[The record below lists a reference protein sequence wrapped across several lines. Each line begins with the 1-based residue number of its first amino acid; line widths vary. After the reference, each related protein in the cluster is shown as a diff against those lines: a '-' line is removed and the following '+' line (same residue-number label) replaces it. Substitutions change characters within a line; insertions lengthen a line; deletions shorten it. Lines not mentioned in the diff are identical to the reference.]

1 MTRLNRNDLLFL
13 TLVILLALVAA
24 LPVLTYPMGRDQG
37 MYANIARTILNG
49 GLPFI
54 NMWDIKPPAIYYI
67 YAAGI
72 AVFGAGSAA
81 LRAIDLVTV
90 PVTMAALYGLTLRLT
105 GRRSAALLAAG
116 LFPVFYFT
124 ETFASLTQSD
134 SVVTLPM
141 TLAVVCVVQAGD
153 RQRASRDAVIW
164 SLLAGGLCAATLWF
178 KHYYALFVLA
188 LVVEHMLTRRGLPF
202 KEAIAFSAG
211 GLIIGGVPLLIFISN
226 GVFAEMLAV
235 FRGTSQYNAQAATGL
250 ADFLTQMR
258 GYLQFRWWHWGAL
271 LVLVFSWP
279 LALVLR
285 RITQPINGWW
295 RWRVVGLWLAAGLGF
310 VLIQAKG
317 FDTHWIPMLPPLAIV
332 GGVALDAWVS
342 ALVGRVPPRFSRV
355 AWVASY
361 ALILIF
367 FGAILAK
374 DTWLRAWPYL
384 TGAEGQVAY
393 YSRFQAND
401 MKPDES
407 LQVIRYL
414 ERRTTPGDTL
424 FVWGFRPE
432 VYYLSGLHPATRFQ
446 AQFPLASD
454 YYPPEWKQENVDVLW
469 AALPPY
475 VLVLQADWMPWV
487 TGRDEDSAWMLAHD
501 YPALNDW
508 LICNYQRVREMGDFI
523 IWRRLESNCLAGI

>member
-1 MTRLNRNDLLFL
+1 MMRLNRNDFLLL
-13 TLVILLALVAA
+13 GLVTILALAAA

-49 GLPFI
+49 GLPFVD
-54 NMWDIKPPAIYYI
+54 MWDIKPPAIYYI
-67 YAAGI
+67 YAVGI
-72 AVFGAGSAA
+72 AIFGPGSAA

-90 PVTMAALYGLTLRLT
+90 PVTMAALYGLALRLT
-105 GRRSAALLAAG
+105 GRRSGAALTAG
-116 LFPVFYFT
+116 LFPIFYFT

-141 TLAVVCVVQAGD
+141 TLAVMCVVRACEGV
-153 RQRASRDAVIW
+153 RASRDALIW
-164 SLLAGGLCAATLWF
+164 SLLAGMLCAATLWF

-188 LVVEHMLTRRGLPF
+188 LVIEHLLARRGVAF
-202 KEAIAFSAG
+202 KEALAFSLG
-211 GLIIGGVPLLIFISN
+211 GLFVGGVPLLIFATN
-226 GVFAEMLAV
+226 GVLDEMFAV

-258 GYLQFRWWHWGAL
+258 GYLQFRWWHWGPL
-271 LVLVFSWP
+271 LVLVATWP
-279 LALVLR
+279 LTVILR
-285 RITQPINGWW
+285 LLPRPEHSWG
-295 RWRVVGLWLAAGLGF
+295 RWRVIGLWLASGLGF

-317 FDTHWIPMLPPLAIV
+317 FDTHWIPMLPPLAIL
-332 GGVALDAWVS
+332 GGAALDSWI
-342 ALVGRVPPRFSRV
+342 GGMTNRVPPRYERLV
-355 AWVASY
+355 AGGTY
-361 ALILIF
+361 LLIVLF
-367 FGAILAK
+367 FAAILVK
-374 DTWLRAWPYL
+374 DTWVRAWPYL
-384 TGAEGQVAY
+384 TGAEGQVIY

-432 VYYLSGLHPATRFQ
+432 IYYLSGLRPATRFQ

-487 TGRDEDSAWMLAHD
+487 TGRDADSAWMLAHD

-508 LICNYQRVREMGDFI
+508 LICNYERVREMGDFI
-523 IWRRLESNCLAGI
+523 IWRRLEQNCLTSG

>member
-1 MTRLNRNDLLFL
+1 MIRLNRNNLLLLSFV
-13 TLVILLALVAA
+13 TALALAAA

-54 NMWDIKPPAIYYI
+54 DMWDIKPPAIYYI
-67 YAAGI
+67 YAVGI
-72 AVFGAGSAA
+72 AIFGPGSAA
-81 LRAIDLVTV
+81 LRAIDFVTV
-90 PVTMAALYGLTLRLT
+90 PLTMTALYGLTLRLT
-105 GRRSAALLAAG
+105 GRRGAAALAAG
-116 LFPVFYFT
+116 LFPIFYFT

-141 TLAVVCVVQAGD
+141 TLAVLCVVRAGD
-153 RQRASRDAVIW
+153 APRGRRDAVIW
-164 SLLAGGLCAATLWF
+164 SLLAGMLCAATLWF

-188 LVVEHMLTRRGLPF
+188 LVIEHLLARRAIPF
-202 KEAIAFSAG
+202 KEALAFSLG
-211 GLIIGGVPLLIFISN
+211 GLIVGGIPLLIFMTN
-226 GVFAEMLAV
+226 GVLNEMLAV

-250 ADFLTQMR
+250 GDFLTQMR

-271 LVLVFSWP
+271 LVLAASWP
-279 LALVLR
+279 LTAALRLLPR
-285 RITQPINGWW
+285 PERDWG
-295 RWRVVGLWLAAGLGF
+295 RWRVVGLWLASGLGF

-317 FDTHWIPMLPPLAIV
+317 FDTHWIPMLPPLTIFGA
-332 GGVALDAWVS
+332 VALDRWVA
-342 ALVGRVPPRFSRV
+342 ALVSRFPTRYSRLV
-355 AWVASY
+355 MGGVYGAIV
-361 ALILIF
+361 IF
-367 FGAILAK
+367 FGAILIK
-374 DTWLRAWPYL
+374 DTWIRAWPYL
-384 TGAEGQVAY
+384 TGAEGQVSY

-414 ERRTTPGDTL
+414 ERHTTPGDTL

-432 VYYLSGLHPATRFQ
+432 IYYLSKLRPATRFQ

-454 YYPPEWKQENVDVLW
+454 YYPVAWKQENVDVLW

-487 TGRDEDSAWMLAHD
+487 TGRDADSAWMLAHD

-508 LICNYQRVREMGDFI
+508 LICNYERVREMGDFI
-523 IWRRLESNCLAGI
+523 IWRRLDQNCLVSG